1 MLDRKLLKTSRWED
15 EEYLHARRTNALYNG
30 GGGAPGGGS
39 ASRVFPKVYN
49 KAGNVPLPMIG
60 FHAIKI
66 RNDSNV
72 AELKTEDT
80 GKWAWL
86 PVPPEGIS
94 TAYPQGWDEETASA
108 RGSGISQLYAKFFES
123 RGGSNTPP
131 TQRGNSDVDSVS
143 GVAGTLVDVGVER
156 AKAALGAGAGIN
168 QRVLEQAFISYSGP
182 GYRSHT
188 FSFSLKPES
197 KEDAKNIK
205 AIVQF
210 FKFYSAPKLI
220 KNTGGLVRLYDTPH
234 LFQIMITPTRLRKN
248 MFLFKS
254 SALTDLTVKYGGEKF
269 NVTVDDNPTSVD
281 ISLSF
286 KEMQI
291 LDQLD
296 VAEHPLGTF

>member
-1 MLDRKLLKTSRWED
+1 M
-15 EEYLHARRTNALYNG
+15 AGNAQRT
-30 GGGAPGGGS
+30 
-39 ASRVFPKVYN
+39 FPNIYN

-66 RNDSNV
+66 ANDSNV
-72 AELKTEDT
+72 AELKTENT
-80 GKWAWL
+80 GQWAWL

-94 TAYPQGWDEETASA
+94 TQYPQGWDEENASA
-108 RGSGISQLYAKFFES
+108 TGSGISQLYAKFFES
-123 RGGSNTPP
+123 RGGSNLPP
-131 TQRGNSDVDSVS
+131 SQRSNADIDSVS

-156 AKAALGAGAGIN
+156 AKAAFGAGAGIN

-197 KEDAKNIK
+197 KKDAESIK

-210 FKFYSAPKLI
+210 FKFYSAPELL
-220 KNTGGLVRLYDTPH
+220 KNTGGLVRLYNTPH
-234 LFQIMITPTRLRKN
+234 LFTMRILPTRLRKN
-248 MFLFKS
+248 MFLFKA

-269 NVTVDDNPTSVD
+269 NVTVDDQPTSVD
-281 ISLSF
+281 LSLTF

-291 LDQLD
+291 LDQAD
-296 VAEHPLGTF
+296 VVASNQGTF